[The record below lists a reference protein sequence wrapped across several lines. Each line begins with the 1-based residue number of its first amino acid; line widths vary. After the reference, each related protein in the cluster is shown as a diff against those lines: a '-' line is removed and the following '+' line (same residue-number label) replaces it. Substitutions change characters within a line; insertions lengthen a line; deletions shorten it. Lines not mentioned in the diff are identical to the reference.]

1 MLSSSA
7 PFIFMVAISD
17 RVPAVELALR
27 TAWRQEAVT
36 VLTFPPIRLQQIPI
50 QHLLDACDEFR
61 VLCMCV
67 CVCVCACVHARVRVC
82 VCVHVSVG
90 ACTWAHAHVGMC
102 VEQERLKGK
111 RLSSDYY

>member
-61 VLCMCV
+61 VCMYV
-67 CVCVCACVHARVRVC
+67 CVCVRACACESVC
-82 VCVHVSVG
+82 VCARECGCMHMG
-90 ACTWAHAHVGMC
+90 ACTCGYVCRAG
-102 VEQERLKGK
+102 ETEG
-111 RLSSDYY
+111 

>member
-1 MLSSSA
+1 
-7 PFIFMVAISD
+7 MVAISD

-61 VLCMCV
+61 VCMYV
-67 CVCVCACVHARVRVC
+67 CVCVRACACESVC

>member
-67 CVCVCACVHARVRVC
+67 CVCVCVRACACESVC
-82 VCVHVSVG
+82 VCARECGCMHMG
-90 ACTWAHAHVGMC
+90 TCTCGYVCRAG
-102 VEQERLKGK
+102 ETEG
-111 RLSSDYY
+111 